1 MARRDIGLQLVT
13 LRELCEISGAPAD
26 FVVEMVEFGILE
38 PAAGDRAPGDRAPD
52 DRAADDRTRWEFGDP
67 AVRRSRRAVNL
78 MRDFGINMEGLSL
91 VLDLLEELDTS
102 RHHVRA
108 LERLLRD

>member
-1 MARRDIGLQLVT
+1 MARTDIGIQLVT

-38 PAAGDRAPGDRAPD
+38 PAAGDRAPE
-52 DRAADDRTRWEFGDP
+52 DRTHWQFATP

-78 MRDFGINMEGLSL
+78 MRDFGINLEGMSL
-91 VLDLLEELDTS
+91 VLDLLDELDTN
-102 RHHVRA
+102 RRRIRL
-108 LERLLRD
+108 LERLLGEL

>member
-38 PAAGDRAPGDRAPD
+38 PAAGDRAPD

>member
-38 PAAGDRAPGDRAPD
+38 PAAGDRAPGDRAP
-52 DRAADDRTRWEFGDP
+52 DDRTRWEFGDP

>member
-38 PAAGDRAPGDRAPD
+38 PAPGDRTPG
-52 DRAADDRTRWEFGDP
+52 DRTRWEFGDP

>member
-1 MARRDIGLQLVT
+1 MARGDIGLQLVT

-38 PAAGDRAPGDRAPD
+38 PAAGYRAPGDRGH
-52 DRAADDRTRWEFGDP
+52 WEFGDP
-67 AVRRSRRAVNL
+67 SVRRSRRAVNL

-108 LERLLRD
+108 LERLLREV

>member
-38 PAAGDRAPGDRAPD
+38 PAAG
-52 DRAADDRTRWEFGDP
+52 DRTRWEFGDP

>member
-38 PAAGDRAPGDRAPD
+38 PAPGDRAPGDRTPG
-52 DRAADDRTRWEFGDP
+52 DRTRWEFGDP

>member
-38 PAAGDRAPGDRAPD
+38 PAAGDRAPDDRAP
-52 DRAADDRTRWEFGDP
+52 DDRTRWEFGDP

>member
-13 LRELCEISGAPAD
+13 LSELFEISGAPAD

-38 PAAGDRAPGDRAPD
+38 PAAGDRAP
-52 DRAADDRTRWEFGDP
+52 DDRTRWEFGDP